1 LGRDAEGC
9 SPDSQISLGPLPKKP
24 PSTCRPQPVSDV
36 TGLKPLQRPP
46 PRSRATPRKP
56 AMAEAAFFTN
66 YVCVDPKG
74 QQPPSPSIN
83 QQTKTSGH
91 SRSSSVKHKTLVK
104 KSHQASKSSVSK
116 HVIYTDLQSSG
127 SSLSSNIT
135 TTTSTQSTSK
145 DQLHDHM
152 YLSSSSTPLPDY
164 KHTANQSTKN
174 RAQAQARAQANRTSS
189 STGSSRSKHANS
201 IADSHAAAA
210 ARGDAAGRSSSISSN
225 TASSGL
231 TQVTSSEA
239 PPLDVALGNPF
250 ARKNG
255 RRYLRDTTLP
265 YPLPCDLSEIHRQTL
280 RTMLLCQVFNGPI
293 CSPAFDSKP
302 PKRVLEVGCGTGF
315 WSVMCH
321 RHFSQRGFSS
331 ISFTGIDIAPLA
343 PRMESDDDMNWRFI
357 QHDLRKTPLPLR
369 DNEFNL
375 IMVKD
380 MSLIMPTGAM
390 QQALMDEYLRVL
402 KPGGTLEI
410 WDGDH
415 PIRMLLP
422 HSSLSS
428 KESPDDSEDEDQA
441 HTNAMGTYTLSP
453 QTPLA
458 TAQNQ
463 YLADYNTWIAKSLEL
478 RKLTPMPCT
487 TMRAMLLQESE
498 DLAEIDQRRLAIP
511 LGEVRW
517 EREGVGG
524 AVTQGANAKG
534 KSKEIDGKFLTAGQA
549 ALRRTALL
557 TVVQMIESLE
567 PMLKEVSGKGQDEWD
582 RWQGNMMNDL
592 LKNNGTSW
600 GECLE
605 VGAWWARKKKPSG

>member
-1 LGRDAEGC
+1 
-9 SPDSQISLGPLPKKP
+9 
-24 PSTCRPQPVSDV
+24 
-36 TGLKPLQRPP
+36 
-46 PRSRATPRKP
+46 
-56 AMAEAAFFTN
+56 MAEAAFFAS
-66 YVCVDPKG
+66 YVCVNSNNSKN
-74 QQPPSPSIN
+74 PSSSTHNQRTVNGPS
-83 QQTKTSGH
+83 KTP
-91 SRSSSVKHKTLVK
+91 SVKHKVLVK
-104 KSHQASKSSVSK
+104 KSHRTSKSISSK
-116 HVIYTDLQSSG
+116 HAIYTDLQSSA

-135 TTTSTQSTSK
+135 TSLTTTTSSQSTEK
-145 DQLHDHM
+145 ELHDRM
-152 YLSSSSTPLPDY
+152 FLPSSTTPLPDY
-164 KHTANQSTKN
+164 KHAANQSSKT

-201 IADSHAAAA
+201 IAESHAAAA

-239 PPLDVALGNPF
+239 PPPDVQLTNPF

-265 YPLPCDLSEIHRQTL
+265 YPLPCDLTEIHRQTL

-331 ISFTGIDIAPLA
+331 IAFTGIDIAPLA

-357 QHDLRKTPLPLR
+357 QHDLRRTPLPLR
-369 DNEFNL
+369 DDEFNL
-375 IMVKD
+375 IMIKD

-390 QQALMDEYLRVL
+390 LQALMDEYLRVL

-415 PIRMLLP
+415 ALRMLLP
-422 HSSLSS
+422 HTPPST
-428 KESPDDSEDEDQA
+428 KESPDDSEDEEQL
-441 HTNAMGTYTLSP
+441 HTNAMGTYTLTP

-463 YLADYNTWIAKSLEL
+463 YLADYNTWMTKSLEL

-498 DLAEIDQRRLAIP
+498 DLVEIDQRRLAIP

-524 AVTQGANAKG
+524 TVTQGANAKG
-534 KSKEIDGKFLTAGQA
+534 KSKESDRKILTAGQA

-567 PMLKEVSGKGQDEWD
+567 PMLKEASGKGQDEWD

-605 VGAWWARKKKPSG
+605 VGAWWARKKKPSA

>member
-1 LGRDAEGC
+1 M
-9 SPDSQISLGPLPKKP
+9 
-24 PSTCRPQPVSDV
+24 
-36 TGLKPLQRPP
+36 
-46 PRSRATPRKP
+46 
-56 AMAEAAFFTN
+56 MAEAAFFN
-66 YVCVDPKG
+66 SYVCVDPKRPK
-74 QQPPSPSIN
+74 PPSSSTHQKN
-83 QQTKTSGH
+83 TRH
-91 SRSSSVKHKTLVK
+91 STLQSVKRRASVK
-104 KSHQASKSSVSK
+104 KSHQVSKSSFSK
-116 HVIYTDLQSSG
+116 HSISTDLQSSSA
-127 SSLSSNIT
+127 SSLNSNIT
-135 TTTSTQSTSK
+135 PSLTTTSSAPSHEK
-145 DQLHDHM
+145 EPHDRM
-152 YLSSSSTPLPDY
+152 FLPSSTPLPDY
-164 KHTANQSTKN
+164 KHTANQSTKT
-174 RAQAQARAQANRTSS
+174 RAQAQARAQANRASS

-201 IADSHAAAA
+201 IAESYAAAA
-210 ARGDAAGRSSSISSN
+210 ARGDVAGRSSSISST

-231 TQVTSSEA
+231 TQVTSSDL
-239 PPLDVALGNPF
+239 PPPEVPLGKPF
-250 ARKNG
+250 ARRNG

-265 YPLPCDLSEIHRQTL
+265 YPLPCDLTEIHRQTL

-293 CSPAFDSKP
+293 CSPAFDRKP

-331 ISFTGIDIAPLA
+331 IAFTGIDIAPLA

-357 QHDLRKTPLPLR
+357 QHDLRRTPLPLR
-369 DNEFNL
+369 DDEFNL
-375 IMVKD
+375 IMIKD
-380 MSLIMPTGAM
+380 MSLMMPTGTM
-390 QQALMDEYLRVL
+390 WQALMDEYLRVL

-415 PIRMLLP
+415 SIRMLLP
-422 HSSLSS
+422 HSPPATR
-428 KESPDDSEDEDQA
+428 ESPDESEDEEQV
-441 HTNAMGTYTLSP
+441 HINAMGTYTLTP

-458 TAQNQ
+458 TPQNQ
-463 YLADYNTWIAKSLEL
+463 YLVDYNTWIAKSLEL

-498 DLAEIDQRRLAIP
+498 VLVEIDQRRLAIP

-524 AVTQGANAKG
+524 TVTQGANLKG
-534 KSKEIDGKFLTAGQA
+534 KSKESDRKMLTAGQA

-567 PMLKEVSGKGQDEWD
+567 PMLKEASGKGQDEWD

-605 VGAWWARKKKPSG
+605 VGAWWARKKKPSD